1 VLIAITQITGLISI
15 SIGLGL
21 IYPPLGIIAFGVS
34 LVLVGL
40 SVERSK

>member
-1 VLIAITQITGLISI
+1 MLIAITQITGLISI

-21 IYPPLGIIAFGVS
+21 IYPPLGIVAFGVS

>member
-1 VLIAITQITGLISI
+1 MLIAITQITGLISI